1 MKKKILCLLLAF
13 VCVFAVALTGC
24 AGKNTAVA
32 TQALLSAAEQVQ
44 KDGNYNSFTAD
55 VKVVVVPYSSTEERK
70 VKTYQYI
77 LNQKVKDG
85 FPEQDMFEYVEESN
99 KKSYNVSFDRLNGY
113 FCYHDTVEK
122 DSAEFDSVNLTFFE
136 KRFETLADGKLI
148 PRALDVYQEYIGIQV
163 RSDEYWEENGDT
175 FTKMAN
181 YFTKGLVELLEPS
194 VSKNRSG
201 DVTIKIDG
209 KKFIEKLAKTA
220 EEILAYA
227 KKYPSRTVRDLF
239 FDEKSP
245 GRKIVFTLIGN
256 VNAKDYVE
264 FYNELLKEN
273 GGSYSA
279 YLPKPKDETETLYE
293 YFCRL
298 LFESQGDD
306 FANAKL
312 SDVYDVIRSAYGT
325 GKRQLEY
332 LFPGKLEL
340 ELTIDKNGVFK
351 AMKTNFRFVNSERT
365 DVTVEASCDFNVPVT
380 IKDISEFTTE
390 GLNIKV
396 KDYARST
403 TDRN

>member
-1 MKKKILCLLLAF
+1 MKKKILCLLLTL
-13 VCVFAVALTGC
+13 VLIFAAALTGC
-24 AGKNTAVA
+24 SGKNTAVA

-44 KDGNYNSFTAD
+44 KDGNYNSFTAE
-55 VKVVVVPYSSTEERK
+55 VKVSVVPYSSTGERK
-70 VKTYQYI
+70 EKTYQYI

-85 FPEQDMFEYVEESN
+85 FPEQDMFEYIEESN
-99 KKSYNVSFDRLNGY
+99 KKSYNISFDRLNGY
-113 FCYHDTVEK
+113 FSYHDTVDK
-122 DSAEFDSVNLTFFE
+122 DSTEFDSVNLTFFE

-148 PRALDVYQEYIGIQV
+148 PGALDVYQEYIGVQV
-163 RSDEYWEENGDT
+163 RSDEYFEANGDT

-181 YFTKGLVELLEPS
+181 YFTTGLMELLEPS

-227 KKYPSRTVRDLF
+227 KKNPSKTVRDLF
-239 FDEKSP
+239 FDERSP
-245 GRKIVFTLIGN
+245 GRKLVFTLIGN
-256 VNAKDYVE
+256 VNAKEYIE
-264 FYNELLKEN
+264 FYDELLK
-273 GGSYSA
+273 GYDSPYST

-312 SDVYDVIRSAYGT
+312 SDVYDVIRSTHGIS
-325 GKRQLEY
+325 KRQLEY
-332 LFPGKLEL
+332 LFPGKLDL

-365 DVTVEASCDFNVPVT
+365 DVTVEASCDFNIPVT
-380 IKDISEFTTE
+380 ITDISELRIMIINE
-390 GLNIKV
+390 KV
-396 KDYARST
+396 KDYDSFTRS
-403 TDRN
+403 

>member
-1 MKKKILCLLLAF
+1 MKKKILCLLLTL
-13 VCVFAVALTGC
+13 VLIFAAALTGC

-44 KDGNYNSFTAD
+44 KDGNYNSFTAE
-55 VKVVVVPYSSTEERK
+55 VKVSVVPYSSTGERK
-70 VKTYQYI
+70 EKTYQYI

-85 FPEQDMFEYVEESN
+85 FPEQDMFEYIEESN
-99 KKSYNVSFDRLNGY
+99 KKSYNISFDRLNGY
-113 FCYHDTVEK
+113 FSYHDTVDK
-122 DSAEFDSVNLTFFE
+122 DSTEFDSVNLTFFE

-148 PRALDVYQEYIGIQV
+148 PGALDVYQEYIGVQV
-163 RSDEYWEENGDT
+163 RSDEYFEANGDT

-181 YFTKGLVELLEPS
+181 YFTTGLMELLEPS

-220 EEILAYA
+220 EKILAYA
-227 KKYPSRTVRDLF
+227 KKNPSKTVRDLF
-239 FDEKSP
+239 FDERSP
-245 GRKIVFTLIGN
+245 GRKLVFTLIGN
-256 VNAKDYVE
+256 VNAKEYIE
-264 FYNELLKEN
+264 FYDELLK
-273 GGSYSA
+273 GYDSPYST

-312 SDVYDVIRSAYGT
+312 SDVYDVIRSTHGIS
-325 GKRQLEY
+325 KRQLEY
-332 LFPGKLEL
+332 LFPGKLDL

-365 DVTVEASCDFNVPVT
+365 DVTVEASCDFNIPVT
-380 IKDISEFTTE
+380 ITDISELRIMIINE
-390 GLNIKV
+390 KV
-396 KDYARST
+396 KDYDSFTRS
-403 TDRN
+403 

>member
-1 MKKKILCLLLAF
+1 MKKKILCLLLTL
-13 VCVFAVALTGC
+13 VLIFAAALTGC

-44 KDGNYNSFTAD
+44 KDGNYNSFTAE
-55 VKVVVVPYSSTEERK
+55 VKVSVVPYSSTGERK
-70 VKTYQYI
+70 EKTYQYI
-77 LNQKVKDG
+77 LNQRVKDG
-85 FPEQDMFEYVEESN
+85 FPEQDMFEYIEESN
-99 KKSYNVSFDRLNGY
+99 KKSYNISFDRLNGY
-113 FCYHDTVEK
+113 FSYHDTVDK
-122 DSAEFDSVNLTFFE
+122 DSTEFDSVNLTFFE

-148 PRALDVYQEYIGIQV
+148 PGALDVYQEYIGVQV
-163 RSDEYWEENGDT
+163 RSDEYFEANGDT

-181 YFTKGLVELLEPS
+181 YFTTGLMELLEPS

-227 KKYPSRTVRDLF
+227 KKNPSKTLRDLF
-239 FDEKSP
+239 FDERSP
-245 GRKIVFTLIGN
+245 GRKLVFTLIGN
-256 VNAKDYVE
+256 VNAKEYIE
-264 FYNELLKEN
+264 FYDELLK
-273 GGSYSA
+273 GYDSPYST

-312 SDVYDVIRSAYGT
+312 SDVYDVIRSTHGIS
-325 GKRQLEY
+325 KRQLEY
-332 LFPGKLEL
+332 LFPGKLDL

-365 DVTVEASCDFNVPVT
+365 DVTVEASCDFNIPVT
-380 IKDISEFTTE
+380 ITDISELRIMIINE
-390 GLNIKV
+390 KV
-396 KDYARST
+396 KDYDSFTRS
-403 TDRN
+403 

>member
-1 MKKKILCLLLAF
+1 MKKKILCLLLTL
-13 VCVFAVALTGC
+13 VLIFAAALTGC

-55 VKVVVVPYSSTEERK
+55 VKVSVVPYSSTGERK
-70 VKTYQYI
+70 EKTYQYI

-85 FPEQDMFEYVEESN
+85 FPEQDMFEYIEESN
-99 KKSYNVSFDRLNGY
+99 KKSYNISFDRLNGY
-113 FCYHDTVEK
+113 FSYHDTVDK
-122 DSAEFDSVNLTFFE
+122 DSTEFDSVNLTFFE

-148 PRALDVYQEYIGIQV
+148 PGALDVYQEYIGVQV
-163 RSDEYWEENGDT
+163 RSDEYFEANGDT

-181 YFTKGLVELLEPS
+181 YFTTGLMELLEPS

-227 KKYPSRTVRDLF
+227 KKNPSKTVRDLF
-239 FDEKSP
+239 FDERSP
-245 GRKIVFTLIGN
+245 GRKLVFTLIGN
-256 VNAKDYVE
+256 VNAKEYIE
-264 FYNELLKEN
+264 FYDELLK
-273 GGSYSA
+273 GYDSPYST

-312 SDVYDVIRSAYGT
+312 SDVYDVIRSTHGIS
-325 GKRQLEY
+325 KRQLEY
-332 LFPGKLEL
+332 LFPGKLDL

-365 DVTVEASCDFNVPVT
+365 DVTVEASCDFNIPVT
-380 IKDISEFTTE
+380 ITDISELRIMIINE
-390 GLNIKV
+390 KV
-396 KDYARST
+396 KDYDSFTRS
-403 TDRN
+403 

>member
-1 MKKKILCLLLAF
+1 MKKKILCLLLTL
-13 VCVFAVALTGC
+13 VLIFAAALTGC
-24 AGKNTAVA
+24 SGKNTAVA

-55 VKVVVVPYSSTEERK
+55 VKVSVVPYSSTGERK
-70 VKTYQYI
+70 EKTYQYI
-77 LNQKVKDG
+77 LNQKAKDG
-85 FPEQDMFEYVEESN
+85 FPEQDMFEYIEESN
-99 KKSYNVSFDRLNGY
+99 KKSYNISFDRLNGY
-113 FCYHDTVEK
+113 FSYHDTVDK

-148 PRALDVYQEYIGIQV
+148 PGALDVYQEYIGMQV
-163 RSDEYWEENGDT
+163 RSDEYFEANGDT

-181 YFTKGLVELLEPS
+181 YFTTGLMELLEPS

-227 KKYPSRTVRDLF
+227 KKNPSKTVRDLF
-239 FDEKSP
+239 FDERSP
-245 GRKIVFTLIGN
+245 GRKLVFTLIGN
-256 VNAKDYVE
+256 VNAKEYIE
-264 FYNELLKEN
+264 FYDELLK
-273 GGSYSA
+273 GYDSPYST

-312 SDVYDVIRSAYGT
+312 SDVYDVIRSTHGIA
-325 GKRQLEY
+325 KRQLEY
-332 LFPGKLEL
+332 LFPGKLDL

-365 DVTVEASCDFNVPVT
+365 DVTVEASCDFNIPVT
-380 IKDISEFTTE
+380 ITDISELRIMIINE
-390 GLNIKV
+390 KV
-396 KDYARST
+396 KDYDSFIRS
-403 TDRN
+403 

>member
-1 MKKKILCLLLAF
+1 MKKKILCLLLTL
-13 VCVFAVALTGC
+13 VLIFAAALTGC

-44 KDGNYNSFTAD
+44 KDGNYNSFTAE
-55 VKVVVVPYSSTEERK
+55 VKVSVVPYSSTGERK
-70 VKTYQYI
+70 EKTYQYI

-85 FPEQDMFEYVEESN
+85 FPEQDMFEYIEESN
-99 KKSYNVSFDRLNGY
+99 KKSYNISFDRLNGY
-113 FCYHDTVEK
+113 FSYHDTVDK
-122 DSAEFDSVNLTFFE
+122 DSTEFDSVNLTFFE

-148 PRALDVYQEYIGIQV
+148 PGALDVYQEYIGVQV
-163 RSDEYWEENGDT
+163 RSDEYFEANGDT

-181 YFTKGLVELLEPS
+181 YFTTGLMELLEPS

-227 KKYPSRTVRDLF
+227 KKNPSKTVRDLF
-239 FDEKSP
+239 FDERSP
-245 GRKIVFTLIGN
+245 GRKLVFTLIGN
-256 VNAKDYVE
+256 VNAKEYIE
-264 FYNELLKEN
+264 FYDELLK
-273 GGSYSA
+273 GYDSPYST

-312 SDVYDVIRSAYGT
+312 SDVYDVIRSTHGIS
-325 GKRQLEY
+325 KRQLEY
-332 LFPGKLEL
+332 LFPGKLDL

-365 DVTVEASCDFNVPVT
+365 DVTVEASCDFNIPVT
-380 IKDISEFTTE
+380 ITDISELRIMIINE
-390 GLNIKV
+390 KV
-396 KDYARST
+396 KDYDSFTRS
-403 TDRN
+403 

>member
-1 MKKKILCLLLAF
+1 MKKKILCLLLTL
-13 VCVFAVALTGC
+13 VLIFAAALTGC

-44 KDGNYNSFTAD
+44 KDGNYNSFTAE
-55 VKVVVVPYSSTEERK
+55 VKVSVVPYSSTGERK
-70 VKTYQYI
+70 EKTYQYI

-85 FPEQDMFEYVEESN
+85 FPEQDMFEYIEESN
-99 KKSYNVSFDRLNGY
+99 KKSYNISFDRLNGY
-113 FCYHDTVEK
+113 FSYHDTVDK
-122 DSAEFDSVNLTFFE
+122 DSTEFDSVNLTFFE

-148 PRALDVYQEYIGIQV
+148 PGALDVYQEYIGVQV
-163 RSDEYWEENGDT
+163 RSDEYFEANGDT

-181 YFTKGLVELLEPS
+181 YFTTGLMELLEPS

-227 KKYPSRTVRDLF
+227 KKNPSKTVRDLF
-239 FDEKSP
+239 FDERSP
-245 GRKIVFTLIGN
+245 GRKLVFTLIGN
-256 VNAKDYVE
+256 VNAKEYIE
-264 FYNELLKEN
+264 FYDELLK
-273 GGSYSA
+273 GYDSPYST

-312 SDVYDVIRSAYGT
+312 SDVYDVIRSTHGIS
-325 GKRQLEY
+325 KRQLEY
-332 LFPGKLEL
+332 LFPGKLDL

-365 DVTVEASCDFNVPVT
+365 DVTVEASCDFNIPVT
-380 IKDISEFTTE
+380 ITDISELRIMIINE
-390 GLNIKV
+390 KV
-396 KDYARST
+396 KDYDSFIRS
-403 TDRN
+403 